1 MKHQLQFLIGSLFL
15 LFTFS
20 LFAQQNLTL
29 PDASQYATVMQ
40 QVGLTDIKI
49 DYHRPGVKRRQ
60 IWGVLVPYNQVW
72 RAGANQNTTISFSN
86 DVIIAGQNVPA
97 GTYGLHMI
105 PTKGDWTIILS
116 RDYRAWGSFFYN
128 EGNDLLRF
136 TAKPLSSDFHEWL
149 MYSFDEVTPNSTT
162 ASLNWDKL
170 KIPFKIEIDL
180 HKQIL
185 EDMAIQLTGLPG
197 FFWQGWNQAAMYCYT
212 NTIDLEQGLKWAE
225 RSISINKTAANT
237 YTKALILA
245 DLNKGLESAE
255 LKTEAFTSAS
265 EVDINNLGYQIMNGG
280 KIDDAIEVF
289 QKNTELNPNS
299 WNVWDSLAEAYMN
312 KGDKKL
318 AIQNYTKA
326 LGMAPENQKDRI
338 KGTLAQLGAG

>member
-29 PDASQYATVMQ
+29 PDASQHATVMQ

-49 DYHRPGVKRRQ
+49 DYHRPGVKGRQ

-86 DVIIAGQNVPA
+86 EVIIAGQNVPA
-97 GTYGLHMI
+97 GIYGLHMI
-105 PTKGDWTIILS
+105 PTEGDWTIILS

-128 EGNDLLRF
+128 EGNDLMRF
-136 TAKPLSSDFHEWL
+136 TVKPQASDFQEWL

-170 KIPFKIEIDL
+170 KVPFKIEIDL

-185 EDMAIQLTGLPG
+185 DDMAVQLTGLPG

-255 LKTEAFTSAS
+255 LKTEAFTIAS
-265 EVDINNLGYQIMNGG
+265 EVDINNLGYQLMNGG
-280 KIDDAIEVF
+280 KIDDAIQVF

-318 AIQNYTKA
+318 AIQNYKKA